1 MSKSTLQGALSDV
14 AGDNRAGLRDQCY
27 EGAWVLPR
35 QDPPYTRDSINF
47 SIHDKQ
53 RLQEKLSVAPSR
65 TKFFQLLKRNN
76 FH

>member
-1 MSKSTLQGALSDV
+1 MSKSTLQDALSDV

-27 EGAWVLPR
+27 EVAWVLPR